1 MIDRDRAEALLVA
14 RRRRGERIQL
24 ADDFTAEWFAE
35 QRAFYE
41 DPSQLVAAICGRRA
55 GKTRGGNRHFVKHAS
70 TTLHGRF
77 LYLNETR
84 AEARRLAWVGARGDG
99 MASIV
104 QRLKLPAICN
114 ESDLTIR
121 FPEIDSWIYLIGAD
135 DEAGVSKAL
144 GMPYHEIWWDEFQ
157 KVRPTLGQ
165 TIREVMMP
173 TLLDYRGRFRVTGT
187 PKRNAVG
194 MFHDITQP
202 EVSKRLRGWSV
213 HHWNLLNNPFFGRAE
228 LRGGQWFVVARLG
241 DVISGPHEP
250 QHLEAAVRGA
260 RWQEGIVALQ
270 DLLGGPDVAPIGSP
284 LLRREGLGEW
294 AYEDVAYVYPVHGIA
309 RDTLCFAPA
318 RLRPDGFPDI
328 EKALHD
334 LPGWTDEER
343 TYFLVLGVD
352 LGYSPDPFAFGL
364 WAWSLEDPILYEV
377 ATWKRTE
384 LDSDQQ
390 VAIIKS
396 IRDIVPISMVV
407 ADAGGGGKQVVA
419 GWSKDWV
426 KRYSVP
432 IIEATK
438 KNKHGA
444 IGIMGTDIRNAHLRC
459 RDGGAWLEEALEH
472 QWLSV
477 VSATGKQIEDPT
489 TPNHVLDCSLYAHR
503 ESYHHRYREPA
514 TKIVAGSPEWVLREE
529 QDLESASLEPDRRGP
544 YGRYW

>member
-1 MIDRDRAEALLVA
+1 MAAKRGRVDRA
-14 RRRRGERIQL
+14 RIT
-24 ADDFTAEWFAE
+24 DDFTSEWFAE

-55 GKTRGGNRHFVKHAS
+55 GKTRGGNRHFVKQAS
-70 TTLHGRF
+70 TTTHGRF

-84 AEARRLAWVGARGDG
+84 AEARRLAWIGARGDG

-104 QRLKLPAICN
+104 QRLKLPAVCN
-114 ESDLTIR
+114 GSDLTIH
-121 FPEIDSWIYLIGAD
+121 FPDIDSWIYLIGAD

-202 EVSKRLRGWSV
+202 DKSKRARGWSV
-213 HHWNLLNNPFFGRAE
+213 HHWNLLSNPFFGRAE
-228 LRGGQWFVVARLG
+228 TRKGKLYVVARLG

-250 QHLEAAVRGA
+250 GEIEAAVRGA
-260 RWQEGIVALQ
+260 RWTQGIIALQ
-270 DLLGGPDVAPIGSP
+270 ELLGGADVAPIGSP

-294 AYEDVAYVYPVHGIA
+294 AYEASAYVYPVHA
-309 RDTLCFAPA
+309 VDQATLCYAPA
-318 RLRPDGFPDI
+318 RLRTDGFPDI
-328 EKALHD
+328 ERALKD
-334 LPGWTDEER
+334 LPGWVDER
-343 TYFLVLGVD
+343 AYFMVLGVD
-352 LGYSPDPFAFGL
+352 LGYSPDPFAFAL
-364 WAWSLEDPILYEV
+364 WAWSLEDPVLYEV
-377 ATWKRTE
+377 CSWKRTE

-390 VAIIKS
+390 VAIIKTV
-396 IRDIVPISMVV
+396 RDTVPVSMTV

-426 KRYSVP
+426 QRYSVP
-432 IIEATK
+432 IVEATK

-444 IGIMGTDIRNAHLRC
+444 IGIMGTDVLQGHLRC
-459 RDGGAWLEEALEH
+459 REGGVWLEEAREH
-472 QWLSV
+472 QWLSI
-477 VSATGKQIEDPT
+477 VSATGRQVEDPT
-489 TPNHVLDCSLYAHR
+489 TQNHVLDASLYAHR

-514 TKIVAGSPEWVLREE
+514 PKIVAGSPEWVVREE
-529 QDLESASLEPDRRGP
+529 RELESAALEPEDRGP
-544 YGRYW
+544 YARHW

>member
-1 MIDRDRAEALLVA
+1 MIDRAHAEALLAA
-14 RRRRGERIQL
+14 RRGRSERGKI
-24 ADDFTAEWFAE
+24 ADDFTSEWFQE

-55 GKTRGGNRHFVKHAS
+55 GKTRGGNRHFVKQAS
-70 TTLHGRF
+70 TTTHGRF

-84 AEARRLAWVGARGDG
+84 AEARRLAWIGARGDG

-104 QRLKLPAICN
+104 QRLKMPAVCN

-121 FPEIDSWIYLIGAD
+121 FPDIDSWIYLIGAD
-135 DEAGVSKAL
+135 DESGVSKAL

-157 KVRPTLGQ
+157 KVRSTLGQ

-202 EVSKRLRGWSV
+202 DKAKRSRGWSV
-213 HHWNLLNNPFFGRAE
+213 HHWNLLANPFFGRAE
-228 LRGGQWFVVARLG
+228 TRGGKLYVVARLG

-250 QHLEAAVRGA
+250 DKIEAEVRGA
-260 RWQEGIVALQ
+260 RWTQGIVALQ
-270 DLLGGPDVAPIGSP
+270 ELLGGPEVAPLGSP

-294 AYEDVAYVYPVHGIA
+294 AYEASAYVYPVHA
-309 RDTLCFAPA
+309 VDMASLCYAPA
-318 RLRPDGFPDI
+318 RYRDDGFPDI
-328 EKALHD
+328 QRALED
-334 LPGWTDEER
+334 LPGWKDGR
-343 TYFLVLGVD
+343 TYFNVLGAD
-352 LGYSPDPFAFGL
+352 LGYSPDPFAFAL
-364 WAWSLEDPILYEV
+364 WSWSLEDDVLYEV
-377 ATWKRTE
+377 ASWKKTE

-390 VAIIKS
+390 AEILKS
-396 IRDIVPISMVV
+396 VRDAVPVSMTV

-419 GWSKDWV
+419 GWSKKWV
-426 KRYSVP
+426 DRYGVP

-438 KNKHGA
+438 KNKYGA
-444 IGIMGTDIRNAHLRC
+444 IEQMGSDIKRIQLRC
-459 RDGGAWLEEALEH
+459 REGGGWLEEAKEH
-472 QWLSV
+472 QWLSI

-489 TPNHVLDCSLYAHR
+489 TQNHILDASLYAHR

-514 TKIVAGSPEWVLREE
+514 TKPVAGTPAWVLQEERE
-529 QDLESASLEPDRRGP
+529 LESTAIDKDDRRGP